1 MWEWS
6 RRTAEHASAASWTSW
21 QPVRTEPTV
30 IESEHWAEAT
40 ESTTAEAGECTTA
53 EELSGMV
60 APIQYDLV
68 G

>member
-30 IESEHWAEAT
+30 VEPECRSTETT
-40 ESTTAEAGECTTA
+40 ESTTAEES
-53 EELSGMV
+53 SGMA
-60 APIQYDLV
+60 APLEYYLV